1 MKNSHFALHFM
12 VRAHDDSSTLLS
24 LKLHPHR
31 IGDWLDHL
39 LDAVGSRNV
48 TQMSFLLRILLSKS
62 CGKYCDGVEHKES
75 CTDLLWLYKKHITAG
90 QNLDRFVWEFSADC
104 NKAPKEYCLLSHTTW
119 NCGGLRGTTIGN
131 YDVDAYFGGWLSG
144 RMMKFQTG
152 YERWT
157 EMCKDCKVNTRSMLS
172 RMRTAIASRQCARP
186 STVGGIFATS
196 TTVKIHTNLAG
207 QAATVRRFAWSRRRL
222 NVMK

>member
-1 MKNSHFALHFM
+1 MKNSYFALPLM
-12 VRAHDDSSTLLS
+12 VRAPDDFSTLLS

-90 QNLDRFVWEFSADC
+90 
-104 NKAPKEYCLLSHTTW
+104 
-119 NCGGLRGTTIGN
+119 
-131 YDVDAYFGGWLSG
+131 
-144 RMMKFQTG
+144 
-152 YERWT
+152 
-157 EMCKDCKVNTRSMLS
+157 
-172 RMRTAIASRQCARP
+172 
-186 STVGGIFATS
+186 
-196 TTVKIHTNLAG
+196 
-207 QAATVRRFAWSRRRL
+207 
-222 NVMK
+222 